1 MVAEDPDAV
10 LLLRCPAHLVRPA
23 AILLVLLAHAQ
34 VHIAEQHVAT
44 AAAVGIR
51 VGQALVKDVG
61 KVYAVAESSACRLRM
76 EGVEHEALLQNTRKE
91 VGLKTIIKILE
102 KHS

>member
-1 MVAEDPDAV
+1 
-10 LLLRCPAHLVRPA
+10 
-23 AILLVLLAHAQ
+23 
-34 VHIAEQHVAT
+34 
-44 AAAVGIR
+44 
-51 VGQALVKDVG
+51 
-61 KVYAVAESSACRLRM
+61 M